1 MTFNTQ
7 EVITSF
13 HAGCATVAINSPTA
27 SEINITHQLIVDIA
41 LRLGMESYIWDIA
54 KSLQKVEP
62 KMRSGKV
69 TGLPKTPAPN
79 FDAKGHPIEALL
91 KHIEAECAN
100 NTSVRKLFI
109 LKDIYPFITGINP
122 NPVFVRLAIDTFN
135 AAKRS
140 SHRLVILHDN
150 LRTPKVFQDLI
161 ADMHNPNPT
170 QQETEHIFDT
180 RVEALKKSAIAQG
193 AELPIHIS
201 PSDKKRLIRALQG
214 MSYEAIEDA
223 ISLCATSLRKV
234 DVGAIEFL
242 SKHKQKKFA
251 AKGIRYAESPDVAV
265 QGLPAVTEWAETM
278 AALLEPE
285 AQEKYNIPFPS
296 GALWVGVG
304 GTGKTLCVKTI
315 SQLWGLPSLIMD
327 TGSLMSRE
335 LGASEERLREYIQA
349 AEDLAPSI
357 LFIDEFDKLMP
368 GGNAVE
374 SDSGTSA
381 RMFGY
386 FLTWFEEN
394 KSSVFVA
401 ATCNRPWGIKDE
413 TKRRFTKIFYVD
425 LPNLEARRDIWNVQL
440 NHCKVA
446 IKKPEMERLAS
457 VSADYTGAEI
467 RKVVQQCASYSYA
480 KTRKV
485 NVSVEDLLA
494 ELHRTPAQFKA
505 NTRELE
511 ELRKWAR
518 SGGATWAAPET
529 EAGERNRERSVTFHS
544 TSENS
549 HSDIIDFSD
558 FN

>member
-27 SEINITHQLIVDIA
+27 SEINITNQLIVDIA

-69 TGLPKTPAPN
+69 TGLPKTLAPN

-180 RVEALKKSAIAQG
+180 RVEALRKSAIAQG

-223 ISLCATSLRKV
+223 
-234 DVGAIEFL
+234 
-242 SKHKQKKFA
+242 
-251 AKGIRYAESPDVAV
+251 KGIRYAESPDVAV
-265 QGLPAVTEWAETM
+265 QGLPTVTEWAETM

-368 GGNAVE
+368 SGNAVE
-374 SDSGTSA
+374 SDGGTSA

-386 FLTWFEEN
+386 FLTWFEEK

-413 TKRRFTKIFYVD
+413 TLRRFTKIFYVD
-425 LPNLEARRDIWNVQL
+425 LPNLSARKDIWNVQL
-440 NHCKVA
+440 NHCKVS
-446 IKKPEMERLAS
+446 IKKPEIERLAS

-467 RKVVQQCASYSYA
+467 RKIVQQCASYSYA

-485 NVSVEDLLA
+485 NVSVEDLLT

-529 EAGERNRERSVTFHS
+529 EAFDRSRDRSVTFHS

-549 HSDIIDFSD
+549 DSHIIDFSD